1 MGGAQ
6 GQGAVSGAEAGAGAG
21 SALGPWGAAA
31 GGVIG
36 GAMGYFGADKSNPQA
51 QQEQAY
57 RQDLANREAFQK
69 QQQGLY
75 GPLEQSLVQ
84 QASSTQ
90 PLFYGQMSGA
100 INQNFDQAQRNA
112 ASQMAARGMSGSGLQ
127 GAGIQGMEMG
137 RAGALSQAF
146 NQGLQARQALGLN
159 VLSRYQPLMNQMN
172 TQSAYGQ
179 LGGMY
184 GQQAMLQNQAQR
196 EMWQMGGQALQNGVQ
211 SYMNQKEMV
220 ETPPAPKMPMLP
232 SAGMLSP
239 AQGSYNPSVAN
250 PMSVTGTPPSMNQT
264 PMIDNPIW
272 YNYLMNKGSQS
283 NGTTN

>member
-21 SALGPWGAAA
+21 LALGGPWGAAA

-196 EMWQMGGQALQNGVQ
+196 EMWQMGGQALQNGIQ
-211 SYMNQKEMV
+211 TYLNSKPKSPQE
-220 ETPPAPKMPMLP
+220 PPSPGQPP
-232 SAGMLSP
+232 SA
-239 AQGSYNPSVAN
+239 PSGTPSSA
-250 PMSVTGTPPSMNQT
+250 PSGTPPSMNQT

-272 YNYLMNKGSQS
+272 NNYLMNKGSQS